1 MSILVISS
9 GLFLSQLALSYYD
22 NHARSLIDLLRG
34 FEILAALLSV
44 SFILCMPLRAP
55 DLPTDEISPTFE
67 KPGYR
72 LRSPED
78 NLTLWQFM
86 SVSWMS
92 PLISVGSK
100 RQLNSEDVWKL
111 GFEFQHRLLHQ
122 KFRELSGSVVR
133 RLLAANGFDLLIL
146 LVLGT
151 VEAISSTR
159 VTRSLTIYRP
169 TDMMVLRTRG
179 ADNTPAA
186 ASGDGGRISSTK
198 QSRHVCNPILVC
210 PFGCLPILCVQPV
223 VFAAKLRTITGR
235 NDHDAI
241 RENAV

>member
-9 GLFLSQLALSYYD
+9 GLFLSQLTLSYYD
-22 NHARSLIDLLRG
+22 NHARSLIELLRG
-34 FEILAALLSV
+34 FEILAALLSI
-44 SFILCMPLRAP
+44 SFILCMPLRPP
-55 DLPTDEISPTFE
+55 DLPIDGISPTFE
-67 KPGYR
+67 KPDHR

-100 RQLNSEDVWKL
+100 RQLNREDVWKL
-111 GFEFQHRLLHQ
+111 GFEFQHRLLHER
-122 KFRELSGSVVR
+122 FRELSGSVVR
-133 RLLAANGFDLLIL
+133 RLLAANGVDLLIL
-146 LVLGT
+146 LGLGT

-159 VTRSLTIYRP
+159 LTCLLNIYGP
-169 TDMMVLRTRG
+169 TDITVLRTRG

-198 QSRHVCNPILVC
+198 QCRHVCTLVLGC

-235 NDHDAI
+235 NDNNAI
-241 RENAV
+241 RENTV